1 MKRLIYILCIL
12 IGCLATSEAKVP
24 AGHKIRLTDNWLYLR
39 GDIGNIW
46 EAVRPAS
53 PGTSESVP
61 LWTPVSLPHCF
72 NATDAVDPDVNYYQG
87 PGWYKT
93 LLDIQN
99 PYPNGRIL
107 LDFEGAGQKT
117 EVYIYTTLVASHVG
131 GYDEWTADI
140 TEAVQAFVST
150 PEYQKR
156 FKGKIPLSIR
166 CDNSRD
172 AEMIPSDLS
181 DFNVYGGLYRYLNLV
196 YVPEVSI
203 ERLQIDATTDK
214 SLKKAEL
221 AVQAFF
227 YNPADVRKATAQI
240 IIKSPSGGM
249 RTSRR

>member
-156 FKGKIPLSIR
+156 FKGKFL
-166 CDNSRD
+166 
-172 AEMIPSDLS
+172 
-181 DFNVYGGLYRYLNLV
+181 
-196 YVPEVSI
+196 
-203 ERLQIDATTDK
+203 
-214 SLKKAEL
+214 
-221 AVQAFF
+221 
-227 YNPADVRKATAQI
+227 
-240 IIKSPSGGM
+240 SPSGVTTAGM
-249 RTSRR
+249 RK

>member
-1 MKRLIYILCIL
+1 M
-12 IGCLATSEAKVP
+12 
-24 AGHKIRLTDNWLYLR
+24 
-39 GDIGNIW
+39 
-46 EAVRPAS
+46 
-53 PGTSESVP
+53 
-61 LWTPVSLPHCF
+61 
-72 NATDAVDPDVNYYQG
+72 NYYQG

-117 EVYIYTTLVASHVG
+117 EVYIYTTRVASHIG

-150 PEYQKR
+150 PECVQR
-156 FKGKIPLSIR
+156 FGGKVPLSIR

-181 DFNVYGGLYRYLNLV
+181 DFNVYGGLYRYLNLA

-203 ERLQIDATTDK
+203 DRVQIDAVLDK
-214 SLKKAEL
+214 NLKKATL

-227 YNPADVRKATAQI
+227 YNPSDIRKTTAHI
-240 IIKSPSGGM
+240 IVTSP
-249 RTSRR
+249 